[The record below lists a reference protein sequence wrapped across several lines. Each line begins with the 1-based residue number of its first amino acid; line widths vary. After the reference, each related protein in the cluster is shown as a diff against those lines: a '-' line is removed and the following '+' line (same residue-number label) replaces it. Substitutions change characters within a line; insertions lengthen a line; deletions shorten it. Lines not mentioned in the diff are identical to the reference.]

1 MEEPWR
7 LIPTIRE
14 IFMIFKLF
22 YVLNKLF
29 NLENYILCEN
39 NNIIVLILGHVHWNV
54 ANYHNKIHS
63 FKRCIQN
70 EYTVDSYVFRRQE
83 KLQFC
88 VQVFVTVI
96 EHRRYLC
103 AELWYDRGGIW
114 ERRFNV
120 SKSNFHIF
128 TAMEANNFQ
137 QVLKFAKSDSVIST
151 KEVIIYD

>member
-1 MEEPWR
+1 
-7 LIPTIRE
+7 
-14 IFMIFKLF
+14 MIFKLF
-22 YVLNKLF
+22 YVLNNLF

-96 EHRRYLC
+96 EHTQEVLNC
-103 AELWYDRGGIW
+103 DMTEAEFEKEDSTFQSL
-114 ERRFNV
+114 
-120 SKSNFHIF
+120 IF
-128 TAMEANNFQ
+128 TFLLRWKPITSN
-137 QVLKFAKSDSVIST
+137 KS
-151 KEVIIYD
+151 